1 MLRSCWISLIPR
13 LHSIDFSMVSG
24 TIGGRPGGRLCTGWK
39 VPSAPSA
46 EGRRTATLGKRRVGV
61 LDSHDSCDRIVIFQ
75 GFPGASPTPIPH
87 PVFPLGVPV
96 LKLRRASLALVTA
109 TAVALSIIPTTA
121 VAQED
126 APAAVTT
133 TDESVDTWPGSVEG
147 SSMLLDGELPPAPEF
162 GSSAFGSSDSQ
173 KEEEKEE
180 DKGGN
185 LVNED
190 GEIPV
195 IGSISL
201 PGWLAIPIGILQ
213 VTIAVTSFMAQAAYM
228 VLSVVPDGPEILREW
243 LISVGINPDA

>member
-1 MLRSCWISLIPR
+1 M
-13 LHSIDFSMVSG
+13 
-24 TIGGRPGGRLCTGWK
+24 
-39 VPSAPSA
+39 
-46 EGRRTATLGKRRVGV
+46 
-61 LDSHDSCDRIVIFQ
+61 
-75 GFPGASPTPIPH
+75 
-87 PVFPLGVPV
+87 
-96 LKLRRASLALVTA
+96 KLRRASLALVTA
-109 TAVALSIIPTTA
+109 TAVALSIIPAT
-121 VAQED
+121 AQED
-126 APAAVTT
+126 APATVTV

-162 GSSAFGSSDSQ
+162 GSSAFGSSNSQ
-173 KEEEKEE
+173 AEEEKEE

-213 VTIAVTSFMAQAAYM
+213 ATIAVTSFMAQAAYM

>member
-1 MLRSCWISLIPR
+1 M
-13 LHSIDFSMVSG
+13 
-24 TIGGRPGGRLCTGWK
+24 
-39 VPSAPSA
+39 
-46 EGRRTATLGKRRVGV
+46 
-61 LDSHDSCDRIVIFQ
+61 
-75 GFPGASPTPIPH
+75 
-87 PVFPLGVPV
+87 
-96 LKLRRASLALVTA
+96 KLRRASLALVTA

-126 APAAVTT
+126 TPAAVTT

-147 SSMLLDGELPPAPEF
+147 SSMLLDGDLPPAPEF